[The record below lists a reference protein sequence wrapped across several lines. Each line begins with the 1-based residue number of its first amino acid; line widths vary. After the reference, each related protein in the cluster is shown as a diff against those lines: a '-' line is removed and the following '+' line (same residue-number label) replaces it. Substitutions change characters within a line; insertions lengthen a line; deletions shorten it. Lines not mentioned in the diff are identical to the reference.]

1 MEETR
6 ATPPIDPNDPALQP
20 LIPPTL
26 SLAGKKGLVVGIANK
41 DSIAYGCARAF
52 GAEVAM
58 TYRREKPRTYT
69 QPLADALQVPPA
81 LFLPCEVHEPDH
93 MKVVFACYGLRP

>member
-6 ATPPIDPNDPALQP
+6 ATPPIDPSDPALQP

-41 DSIAYGCARAF
+41 DSIAYGYARAF

-58 TYRREKPRTYT
+58 TYRSEKTRTYT
-69 QPLADALQVPPA
+69 QPLADALQVPPE
-81 LFLPCEVHEPDH
+81 LFLPCEVREPDH
-93 MKVVFACYGLRP
+93 IEAVFDCYGLRP